1 MISINKL
8 KKLISE
14 QLDEMDY
21 DSFREAPEFEE
32 LRKSINSNKVVSV
45 AFVKSDGSVRH
56 MAIKKIGSYKY
67 SAAPKTDAERDQFK
81 NHDMIAAVDINLYIK
96 ALSDFNGDKQKAAS
110 KSFRKIK
117 LQNVLG
123 FFAGGKFYDVR
134 DENKIKERY
143 GDEIYNSLTKNMI
156 NSMNKEKTDA
166 ENIDVDDKE
175 QLNEIG
181 DASAYVYPIGELEKG
196 FYYFLTD
203 SGTEM
208 GVKISG
214 NDYLINIDFG
224 EVKQS
229 GDDVYLSFTQTNKS
243 EQYKILSTVINAV
256 KKYVKNY
263 PEYTKKV
270 SGIKFYAS
278 DGRRKN
284 FYMNYLNRLLG
295 DYVEIETYGN
305 GVTATT
311 KDGMPLDFNRLNE
324 NNLINKILSKIL
336 KS

>member
-21 DSFREAPEFEE
+21 DSFRESPEFEE

-143 GDEIYNSLTKNMI
+143 GDEIYNSLTKSMI
-156 NSMNKEKTDA
+156 NSMNKEKEDA
-166 ENIDVDDKE
+166 ENMDIDDKP

-181 DASAYVYPIGELEKG
+181 DASVEAYPASEVTDNT
-196 FYYFLTD
+196 YYFLTD
-203 SGTEM
+203 SGLEM
-208 GVKISG
+208 GVKLKNLRGGKKIYISFG
-214 NDYLINIDFG
+214 VIHYDNYTDTID
-224 EVKQS
+224 
-229 GDDVYLSFTQTNKS
+229 LSYGATRVA
-243 EQYKILSTVINAV
+243 EQYKILSTVVSVIKRHL
-256 KKYVKNY
+256 KK
-263 PEYTKKV
+263 
-270 SGIKFYAS
+270 SGIVDTISFYAS
-278 DGRRKN
+278 DTR
-284 FYMNYLNRLLG
+284 
-295 DYVEIETYGN
+295 
-305 GVTATT
+305 
-311 KDGMPLDFNRLNE
+311 RLNFSTLLTE
-324 NNLINKILSKIL
+324 QAV
-336 KS
+336 